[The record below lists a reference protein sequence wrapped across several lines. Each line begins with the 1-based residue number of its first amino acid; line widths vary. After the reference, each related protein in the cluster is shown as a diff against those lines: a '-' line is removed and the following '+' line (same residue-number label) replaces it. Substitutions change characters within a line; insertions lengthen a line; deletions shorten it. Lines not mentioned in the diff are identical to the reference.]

1 MSEAAEQSWAGP
13 LSQAVEKGK
22 TADAEALTR
31 QALEQ
36 TDPQEVL
43 FVLQEALRRV
53 GVKFQEQL
61 IYLPEMFLA
70 ARTMQA
76 CSDLIKPVL
85 IDQGH
90 TRDQGRIILGTV
102 EFDIHDIGKNIVK
115 TVLEAAG
122 FLVHD
127 IGVNCPADKFIAE
140 LQQTDAD
147 IVAMS
152 SLLTITMPSIRK
164 VIDALTEID
173 LGRPIR
179 TLVGGAPITRSFA
192 DQVGADGYAPDA
204 FQAVGEARRLMDEI
218 RKAG

>member
-1 MSEAAEQSWAGP
+1 MIEAAEQDWAGP

-22 TADAEALTR
+22 TADAEELTR
-31 QALEQ
+31 QALQ
-36 TDPQEVL
+36 HTDPQEIL
-43 FVLQEALRRV
+43 LVLQEALRQV

-85 IDQGH
+85 IDKGH
-90 TRDQGRIILGTV
+90 SQDQGRIVLGTV

-127 IGVNCPADKFIAE
+127 IGVNCSAEKFIAE
-140 LQQTDAD
+140 LQKNDAD
-147 IVAMS
+147 ILAMS
-152 SLLTITMPSIRK
+152 SLLTITMPSIKK
-164 VIDALTEID
+164 VIKALKTID
-173 LGRPIR
+173 LDHPIR

-192 DQVGADGYAPDA
+192 DEVGADGYAPDA

-218 RKAG
+218 REVG